1 MVVTKQKRKVVIDD
15 IIIYDGV
22 EYNRIEI
29 DEWIDGEILKTIEW
43 RITKDGKLIEYYST
57 QLGWNWVDDEIKIPE
72 LELMFRSL

>member
-29 DEWIDGEILKTIEW
+29 DDWVDGEILKTIEW
-43 RITKDGKLIEYYST
+43 RITKDEKLIEYYST
-57 QLGWNWVDDEIKIPE
+57 QLGWNWVDGVVKIPE